1 MTQGCVP
8 KATCLCLGPAG
19 SGKSLLLRRLQ
30 DRHVVDHTTA
40 TVPTVGTNLVTVPLP
55 DHTQVTIRE
64 LGGSMAPLWHH
75 YFQNISR
82 VMFVVDA
89 SNLCQIAAAGVLL
102 YTILSEPQ
110 LQNVK
115 VLMVLAKMDASYR
128 QMRNEA
134 LLILQYRR
142 LKQEVS
148 QHITT
153 AEVSATTG
161 EGLSVIIGWL
171 GEK

>member
-1 MTQGCVP
+1 MTQGCAP
-8 KATCLCLGPAG
+8 KATCLCLGPTG

-40 TVPTVGTNLVTVPLP
+40 TVPTVGTNLVTVSLP
-55 DHTQVTIRE
+55 DHTQ
-64 LGGSMAPLWHH
+64 
-75 YFQNISR
+75 
-82 VMFVVDA
+82 
-89 SNLCQIAAAGVLL
+89 
-102 YTILSEPQ
+102 
-110 LQNVK
+110 

-134 LLILQYRR
+134 LLMLQYRR
-142 LKQEVS
+142 LKQEVP

-161 EGLSVIIGWL
+161 EGLNMIIAWL